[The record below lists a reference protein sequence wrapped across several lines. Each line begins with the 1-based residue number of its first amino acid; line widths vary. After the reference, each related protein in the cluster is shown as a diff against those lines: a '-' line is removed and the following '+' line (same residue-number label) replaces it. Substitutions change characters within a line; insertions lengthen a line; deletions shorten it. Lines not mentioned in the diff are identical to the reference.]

1 MHELNSTVFILLL
14 TCHNFCGELLEDF
27 DKIWENSKWL
37 PSEAPVIPPSQNP
50 KSFNARFY
58 VVRPGDTLASQVVI

>member
-1 MHELNSTVFILLL
+1 VKAHPP
-14 TCHNFCGELLEDF
+14 LEDF